1 VSVRASG
8 LGRSCVSSDLDS
20 VEQNG
25 RKDTAQAKAWT
36 PNGGYDNTRKDTAQA
51 KAWTPNEGYDN
62 TRKDTAQAKAWT
74 PNEGTQRLV
83 NA

>member
-1 VSVRASG
+1 

-36 PNGGYDNTRKDTAQA
+36 PNGGYDNGRKDTAQA
-51 KAWTPNEGYDN
+51 KAWTANGGYDN
-62 TRKDTAQAKAWT
+62 GRKDTAQAEVWT
-74 PNEGTQRLV
+74 LNKGNWRLV